1 MMIILLLLIIII
13 LTTWLQNAVA
23 KVERAAVA
31 VLLKHNQLI
40 NEAMTFAL
48 WLTNNPSALEV
59 ADKAPLPPSLQM
71 VWEVAYEVRSW
82 LVQQQH
88 KRRLAHKEGDAE
100 IRFRLPQP
108 RLIPLTVPHS
118 KGFSLTCVWV
128 PPVFGFQRKR
138 GVRASVRPRA

>member
-1 MMIILLLLIIII
+1 
-13 LTTWLQNAVA
+13 VA
-23 KVERAAVA
+23 KVERATAA

-71 VWEVAYEVRSW
+71 VWEVAYEVRAW

-88 KRRLAHKEGDAE
+88 KRRLAQKDGDDAE
-100 IRFRLPQP
+100 EVRYTTLTHTLARARALPP
-108 RLIPLTVPHS
+108 IPHRSHVCSSTY
-118 KGFSLTCVWV
+118 
-128 PPVFGFQRKR
+128 
-138 GVRASVRPRA
+138 A

>member
-1 MMIILLLLIIII
+1 
-13 LTTWLQNAVA
+13 VA

-118 KGFSLTCVWV
+118 KGFSLTCVCGSRFFWLSAQARCTSKCAA
-128 PPVFGFQRKR
+128 PCSRR
-138 GVRASVRPRA
+138 SNSS